1 MKSDIDIKDDVY
13 NIISSSKL
21 KAAVTGSLCKR
32 GRPYYGTGTKGKEDI
47 CISVLANQTSQI
59 QEAFV
64 NVNIYVQDQI
74 TTKKG
79 NTQKEED
86 TARLR
91 ELCQLS
97 FSTFEAVH
105 GSDFRLS
112 MSEQRVIA
120 CEGTG
125 EHIINNKLLYQTIN
139 D

>member
-21 KAAVTGSLCKR
+21 KATVTGSLCKR
-32 GRPYYGTGTKGKEDI
+32 GRPYYCTGTTGKEDI
-47 CISVLANQTSQI
+47 CISILANRTSQI

-64 NVNIYVQDQI
+64 NVNIYVQDQAI
-74 TTKKG
+74 TKKG
-79 NTQKEED
+79 NIQKEEN

-97 FSTFEAVH
+97 FSTFESVK
-105 GSDFRLS
+105 GTGFRLS
-112 MSEQRVIA
+112 LDEQRVVPCA
-120 CEGTG
+120 ETD
-125 EHIINNKLLYQTIN
+125 EHIISNKLLYQTIN

>member
-1 MKSDIDIKDDVY
+1 MKSDIDVKDDVY
-13 NIISSSKL
+13 NIIASSKL
-21 KAAVTGSLCKR
+21 KTAVTGSLCKR
-32 GRPYYGTGTKGKEDI
+32 GRPFYGTGATGKEDI

-59 QEAFV
+59 QEVFV
-64 NVNIYVQDQI
+64 NVNIYVQDQTI
-74 TTKKG
+74 TKKG
-79 NTQKEED
+79 NTRKEEN
-86 TARLR
+86 TAKLR

-112 MSEQRVIA
+112 MIEQRVIA
-120 CEGTG
+120 CEDTS

>member
-13 NIISSSKL
+13 NIISSSNL
-21 KAAVTGSLCKR
+21 KTTVTGSLCKR
-32 GRPYYGTGTKGKEDI
+32 GRPFYGTDKTGKEDI
-47 CISVLANQTSQI
+47 CISVIANQTSQI

-64 NVNIYVQDQI
+64 NVNIYVQDQAI
-74 TTKKG
+74 AKNG
-79 NTQKEED
+79 NTRKEEN

-97 FSTFEAVH
+97 FSIFEAVH
-105 GSDFRLS
+105 GPDFRLS
-112 MSEQRVIA
+112 MNEQRVIA
-120 CEGTG
+120 CEGTS